1 MLQSVYMLKLWI
13 EFFEDLEFVR
23 GRSKNTISAYRR
35 DLEVY
40 QEFKKT
46 KKSTP
51 QLYNFLKEKGLSK
64 RSQARLIS
72 SVRTYLKFLERNDVE
87 AHELRDLKLPK
98 VEKKPVEAI
107 SHENFEKLVQASIQS
122 QKPSHTVRNH
132 LTLYLMYGL
141 GLRVTEL
148 INLNLESVKVDE
160 NSILIKGKGGKERV
174 LPLNPKLQDFLVD
187 YLDEH
192 RSNLC
197 FDQKERSLIINNKS
211 KRPSRVDIWRW
222 LESWSSKAGFEN
234 SVHPHQFRHA
244 CATAL
249 LRNGADLRSIQI
261 LLGHTSLQTTQMYTA
276 VAKEHLNK
284 TLDDKHPF
292 SKVDFMSEINSKNK

>member
-1 MLQSVYMLKLWI
+1 MLKLWV

-40 QEFKKT
+40 KEFKKT
-46 KKSTP
+46 KRSTT
-51 QLYNFLKEKGLSK
+51 QFYNFLKEKGLSK

-72 SVRTYLKFLERNDVE
+72 SVRTYLKFLERNDIQ
-87 AHELRDLKLPK
+87 ADELRDLKLPK

-107 SHENFEKLVQASIQS
+107 SHENFKKLVEASIQ
-122 QKPSHTVRNH
+122 QDKVSHTVRNH

-148 INLNLESVKVDE
+148 INLNLESVKIDE
-160 NSILIKGKGGKERV
+160 NSILISGKGGKERV
-174 LPLNPKLQDFLVD
+174 LPLNPKLQDYLMD
-187 YLDEH
+187 YIEDH

-197 FDQKERSLIINNKS
+197 FDLKERSLIINNKS

-222 LESWSSKAGFEN
+222 LEAWSTKAGFEN

-244 CATAL
+244 CATEL
-249 LRNGADLRSIQI
+249 LKNGADLRSIQI

-284 TLDDKHPF
+284 TLDEKHPF
-292 SKVDFMSEINSKNK
+292 SKVNFMSEIDPKTK